1 MVTVQLRITNLDD
14 INKDLKGL
22 GRQLRQAIIRTLKEA
37 AEDVKGAAIPLV
49 RARSGK
55 TRRSLE
61 TAIDIRRGALKAYVG
76 TDWFV
81 GRFLEKGTKKMRAY
95 PFLRPALESRKS
107 RIRMLL
113 DSNIN
118 KAVIKAG
125 TGI

>member
-1 MVTVQLRITNLDD
+1 MVSVQIRITNLEDM
-14 INKDLKGL
+14 NKDLRGL
-22 GRQLRQAIIRTLKEA
+22 GLQLRQAIARTLKEA

-49 RARSGK
+49 RVRSGK

-61 TAIDIRRGALKAYVG
+61 SAIDIRGVMKAYVG

-107 RIRMLL
+107 QIRMLL
-113 DSNIN
+113 DSNIK

-125 TGI
+125 R